1 MADDL
6 VSGIC
11 NPAMRF
17 VCIGSGMII
26 IQSSDPGE

>member
-1 MADDL
+1 MADHL
-6 VSGIC
+6 VAGMC

-26 IQSSDPGE
+26 IQYSDPGE